1 MWPLGFLVSV
11 WDLGFQ
17 VSAWPPVEQG
27 SSAIAVGLDME
38 LWGGVATG
46 EQLSGL

>member
-17 VSAWPPVEQG
+17 VPAWPPVEQG
-27 SSAIAVGLDME
+27 SSAIVVGFDME

-46 EQLSGL
+46 DS